1 MNQKSVIFVILV
13 FLHKSFKFQR
23 YVYSD
28 SHDLLMMSTN
38 PNDFALL
45 NITNRNYCCIIS
57 RITKSEAVNLL
68 QNAHLTKKMRHKI

>member
-1 MNQKSVIFVILV
+1 
-13 FLHKSFKFQR
+13 
-23 YVYSD
+23 
-28 SHDLLMMSTN
+28 MMSTN

-45 NITNRNYCCIIS
+45 NITDRNYCCIIS